1 MKYLDA
7 QQQFLQNGSDLAL
20 LNEASKAIEFMQK
33 KQVMTTNKRDHRKA
47 LRPYNK
53 RSSDKTQRSS
63 PDARNITSSTP
74 VGDESVGNQGN
85 KKMKSKFVNKINYA
99 HMAQQN
105 RKNSD
110 MEVYF
115 Q

>member
-33 KQVMTTNKRDHRKA
+33 KQVMTLNKRDHRKG

-74 VGDESVGNQGN
+74 MGDESVAN
-85 KKMKSKFVNKINYA
+85 
-99 HMAQQN
+99 
-105 RKNSD
+105 
-110 MEVYF
+110 
-115 Q
+115 